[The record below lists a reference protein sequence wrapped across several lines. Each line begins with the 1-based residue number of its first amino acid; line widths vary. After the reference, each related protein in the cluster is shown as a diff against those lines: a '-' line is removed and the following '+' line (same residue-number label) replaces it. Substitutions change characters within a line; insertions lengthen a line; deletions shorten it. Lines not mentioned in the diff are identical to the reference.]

1 MGLEPLM
8 ARIRDDAKKRATVE
22 GVRAEMPSLP
32 PLQRAQLLD
41 SLPRICPA
49 LEAYKRRSGETEMR
63 YNGIVLLEI
72 NDLKSREEIAD
83 IKQRAATWPT
93 TLAAMTGTS
102 GKSVKILVRGTF
114 NDGSLPSSSDE
125 TARFHA
131 LLYERCATA
140 YASVVG
146 RPFKSKNARP
156 NDTLRWT
163 WDSTAFYNADA
174 SPLRIAPHDL
184 ATQTGLDA
192 DNSKEYDPQAITPSE
207 ENYRLYAM
215 RFALAVRSMREQFGI
230 QEGASE
236 KGDSK
241 ESTSYG
247 GGSKKAD
254 NSVEGKGAH
263 NGGERKQGG
272 SGAEGETPNSELQLA
287 AIAEA
292 CLRLGIPLEETLRQ
306 AHFWIITH
314 LDNRERARTIVESTY
329 LSHPQWLGKDRSHG
343 LQELTM
349 QLQQFMKERYDLR
362 YNELSNSVEWRSNHS
377 ASYTFRPL
385 DTRMMNTMI
394 QEAHENGI
402 EVFDR
407 DMRRYLGSTR
417 VRSFN
422 PAAAY
427 LRSVEGRWDKRTDY
441 IGALADRVPNRNPHW
456 REWFHTWFLSLVA
469 QWEGLNYSHGN
480 AVVPLLIGQQG
491 CGKSTFGQFI
501 PPPELRSDGYREL
514 VDFSKKTEVER
525 MLATSLLINLDEF
538 NQISEKIQQG
548 FLKNLLQKSSVKT
561 RRPYSA
567 SVSEE
572 PRLASFIATT
582 NMNDVLSD
590 PSGSRRF
597 IVAEIREGQQ
607 IDLRGGIPYEQLYA
621 QAYEELYH
629 QHRRSY
635 FTPEEVQQI
644 ETYNNTF
651 ATQRPE
657 VEYLLDIFKLVP
669 QDEEG
674 CEWLSSTELALEVRR
689 QTHYEYSNSALNYL
703 GRWLTAEN
711 RFRRVGKKTLHGISV
726 YSVRRRKR

>member
-1 MGLEPLM
+1 MGIEPLM

-22 GVRAEMPSLP
+22 GVRAEMPALP

-49 LEAYKRRSGETEMR
+49 LEAHKRRNGETEMR

-72 NDLKSREEIAD
+72 NDLKNKDEITD

-93 TLAAMTGTS
+93 TLAAMTGAS

-114 NDGSLPSSSDE
+114 TDGSLPTDGDE
-125 TARFHA
+125 TTRFHA

-146 RPFKSKNARP
+146 RPFRSKNARP

-163 WDSTAFYNADA
+163 WDATAFYNADA
-174 SPLRIAPHDL
+174 SPLRIPPHDL
-184 ATQTGLDA
+184 ATQAELNV
-192 DNSKEYDPQAITPSE
+192 DNSKEYGPEAIMPSE
-207 ENYRLYAM
+207 ENHRMFAM
-215 RFALAVRSMREQFGI
+215 RFALAVKTMREQFGI
-230 QEGASE
+230 QEGGPQESH
-236 KGDSK
+236 SK
-241 ESTSYG
+241 ESASKG
-247 GGSKKAD
+247 SESKKAG
-254 NSVEGKGAH
+254 EGT
-263 NGGERKQGG
+263 ESEVPG
-272 SGAEGETPNSELQLA
+272 SEEQLA

-314 LDNRERARTIVESTY
+314 VGNRELARTIVESTY
-329 LSHPQWLGKDRSHG
+329 LSHPQWFGKDRSHG

-362 YNELSNSVEWRSNHS
+362 YNELSNSVEWRPNHS

-385 DTRMMNTMI
+385 DTRVMNTMI

-417 VRSFN
+417 VRAYN

-427 LRSVEGRWDKRTDY
+427 LRSVEGRWDKQTDY

-501 PPPELRSDGYREL
+501 LPPELRSDGYREL

-582 NMNDVLSD
+582 NMSDVLSD

-629 QHRRSY
+629 QHRRCY

-644 ETYNNTF
+644 EAYNITF

-657 VEYLLDIFKLVP
+657 VEYLLDVFKLVTE
-669 QDEEG
+669 DDEG
-674 CEWLSSTELALEVRR
+674 CEWLSSTELAVETHR
-689 QTHYEYSNSALNYL
+689 QTRYEYSTRALNYL
-703 GRWLTAEN
+703 GRWLTSEN
-711 RFRRVGKKTLHGISV
+711 RARRVGKKLLHGISV
-726 YSVRRRKR
+726 YSVRRRKT